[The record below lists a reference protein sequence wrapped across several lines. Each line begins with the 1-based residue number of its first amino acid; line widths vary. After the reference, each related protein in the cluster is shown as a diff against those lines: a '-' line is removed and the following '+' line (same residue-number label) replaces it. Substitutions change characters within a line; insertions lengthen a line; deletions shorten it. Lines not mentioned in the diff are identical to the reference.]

1 MKNKAAVDIGTN
13 SIRML
18 IGVPTEG
25 KVQVVNQ
32 TVEETRL
39 GAGIAGKRL
48 LPESMER
55 TIQVLKKYRQTADKY
70 SVTDACVIATSAV
83 RDAVN
88 RNEFCQKVKCSTG
101 WGVRVLTG
109 EEEAAFAF
117 RGAVTLLPFILGMPV
132 VIDIGGGS
140 TEIIFSTEQGVIG
153 SSVNIGAVRL
163 KENPLKKQDLE
174 ELLLP
179 PVQKLIST
187 KEKISIIGVG
197 GTATT
202 AAAIY
207 YGVVK
212 YARENVQGKILS
224 LNNLEKMKRE
234 LDNMSPDERKKVAG
248 LPPKRADII
257 SPGLQ
262 ILITVLRLLRADR
275 VVISDA
281 GILDGV
287 ILSM

>member
-1 MKNKAAVDIGTN
+1 MNNKAAVDIGTN
-13 SIRML
+13 SIRMM
-18 IGVPTEG
+18 IGFSTEG
-25 KVQVVNQ
+25 KVKVINQ
-32 TVEETRL
+32 MVEETRL
-39 GAGIAGKRL
+39 GVGITGKRL

-55 TIQVLKKYRQTADKY
+55 TIQVLKKYRQAADNY
-70 SVTDACVIATSAV
+70 SVTDTCVIATSAV

-88 RNEFCQKVKCSTG
+88 RNEFCQKIKDSTG
-101 WGVRVLTG
+101 WDVRVLTG

-117 RGAVTLLPFILGMPV
+117 RGAVTLLPSISGMPA

-163 KENPLKKQDLE
+163 KENLLTIRELE

-187 KEKISIIGVG
+187 KEEISLIGVG

-202 AAAIY
+202 AAAIS

-212 YARENVQGKILS
+212 YDRENVQGKILS
-224 LNNLEKMKRE
+224 LSDLEKMKRE
-234 LDNMSPDERKKVAG
+234 LDNMSPDERKKVIG

-275 VVISDA
+275 VIVSDA